1 MVRLTAPNG
10 VIVNVSAERAKTLL
24 TQGYSAVD
32 KPATKAPVKKPD
44 PKAPAKK
51 AAPSRSE
58 K

>member
-24 TQGYSAVD
+24 TQGYAASG
-32 KPATKAPVKKPD
+32 TTNAPVKKTV
-44 PKAPAKK
+44 AKK
-51 AAPSRSE
+51 ATASKS